1 MPSRPSSDD
10 VCKVLR
16 RHGFVLVGQRGSHAK
31 YRRAG
36 QPARTVIVPM
46 GRKNLLVGTFHSI
59 LEQAG
64 LSGRDF
70 R

>member
-1 MPSRPSSDD
+1 MPERPSSDD

-31 YRRAG
+31 YRRVG
-36 QPARTVIVPM
+36 HPTRTVIVPM

-64 LSGRDF
+64 LAQDDF
-70 R
+70 